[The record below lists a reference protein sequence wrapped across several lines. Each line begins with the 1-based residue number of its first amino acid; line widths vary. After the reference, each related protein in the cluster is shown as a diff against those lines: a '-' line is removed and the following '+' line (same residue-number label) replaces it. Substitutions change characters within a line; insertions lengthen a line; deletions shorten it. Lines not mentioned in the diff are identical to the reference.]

1 MSVFQSRSRQLLF
14 ASFAI
19 VMIAIA
25 CGGGDEVTAPV
36 VTVGVVPT
44 STPTPIA
51 TPEPTSTTVPVDS
64 AEPTPTATTAPAV
77 ADAPTPTV
85 PDGVQSVMITAF
97 KDNTLYESTSGD
109 LSNGAGMGL
118 FAGKS
123 GQGLA
128 RRGLIQFD
136 LTGSV
141 PAGATIVS
149 ATIELQLDRSASSD
163 STGTVHRVTADWGEG
178 ESDAP
183 AEEGG
188 GAPAADGDATWIHRF
203 YDAETWKS
211 QGGDFVAA
219 PSAEAI
225 LGGFG
230 AASFGTTEGLVAD
243 VQGWTDDPSSNFG
256 WIIIGDESAN
266 QTAKRFVSAQGE
278 DPGQRPTLVIGFSAG
293 ELQAAPEQTATPPD
307 TQTPATVSPVPTPTP
322 TPAPAPTATPRPV
335 ATIAPTS
342 EPEAA
347 PGSQSLSIIAS
358 KDNTLYESVD
368 GLSSNGSGDFLFV
381 GKTNSGSIRRAL
393 IAFDIAR
400 SIPAGS
406 QITSAVLEMMM
417 TKTIAGDSGIS
428 LHAVLADWGE
438 GASDASANEGSG
450 TDAAEG
456 DATWRHTR
464 FDSSLWNSLGG
475 DFDAQASGV
484 TIVGDVGAYTWEST
498 DQMVI
503 DVQRW
508 LDEPSEN
515 FGWILLGDEGSSR
528 TTKRFAST
536 QIMNLAK
543 RPILRLEFTTGG

>member
-1 MSVFQSRSRQLLF
+1 MSVFRSGSRQLLF

-44 STPTPIA
+44 TTPTPTA
-51 TPEPTSTTVPVDS
+51 ASEPTATTVPVDS
-64 AEPTPTATTAPAV
+64 AESTPTATTAPAV
-77 ADAPTPTV
+77 AVAPTQTV
-85 PDGVQSVMITAF
+85 PDGLQTVTVTAS
-97 KDNTLYESTSGD
+97 KDNTLYETTSGD
-109 LSNGAGMGL
+109 LSNGKGMSL
-118 FAGKS
+118 FVGKT
-123 GQGLA
+123 GRGEA
-128 RRGLIQFD
+128 RRALIQFD
-136 LTGSV
+136 LVESI
-141 PAGATIVS
+141 PAGATIVT
-149 ATIELQLDRSASSD
+149 ATIELLLDRTSSGE
-163 STGTVHRVTADWGEG
+163 SNGSVHRVTADWGEG
-178 ESDAP
+178 ESDAE

-188 GAPAADGDATWIHRF
+188 GASAASGDATWIHRF
-203 YDAETWKS
+203 FDAETWGS
-211 QGGDFVAA
+211 QGGDFIAD
-219 PSAEAI
+219 PSAEAV

-230 AASFGTTEGLVAD
+230 AVSFGTTEGLVAD
-243 VQGWTDDPSSNFG
+243 IQSWVDDPSSNFG
-256 WIIIGDESAN
+256 WIIIGDESHG

-278 DPGQRPTLVIGFSAG
+278 DPGQRPRLVIGFSAG
-293 ELQAAPEQTATPPD
+293 EPQAAPEQTATPPD
-307 TQTPATVSPVPTPTP
+307 AQTPATVSPVPTPTP
-322 TPAPAPTATPRPV
+322 APAPAPTATPRPV

-381 GKTNSGSIRRAL
+381 GKTNEGSIRRAL

-406 QITSAVLEMMM
+406 QITGAVLEMMM

-428 LHAVLADWGE
+428 LHALLADWGE

-464 FDSSLWNSLGG
+464 FDSSFWNNSGG
-475 DFDAQASGV
+475 DFSAQPSGE
-484 TIVGDVGAYTWEST
+484 TIVGGVGAYTWEST

-508 LDEPSEN
+508 LDNPSEN
-515 FGWILLGDEGSSR
+515 FGWILLGDETRS
-528 TTKRFAST
+528 TTAKRFAST
-536 QIMNLAK
+536 QISVTAS
-543 RPILRLEFTTGG
+543 RPILRLEFTSDG

>member
-1 MSVFQSRSRQLLF
+1 MSLFRSRSRQLLF

-25 CGGGDEVTAPV
+25 CAGGDEATAPV
-36 VTVGVVPT
+36 VTVGSAAT
-44 STPTPIA
+44 S
-51 TPEPTSTTVPVDS
+51 TPEPTATLEPTSTSVSVDS
-64 AEPTPTATTAPAV
+64 AEPTPTATIAPAV

-85 PDGVQSVMITAF
+85 PGGVQTVTVTAS

-109 LSNGAGMGL
+109 LSNGAGMAL
-118 FAGKS
+118 FVGKT
-123 GQGLA
+123 GRGEA
-128 RRGLIQFD
+128 RRALIQFD
-136 LTGSV
+136 LTDSI
-141 PAGATIVS
+141 PAGATIVT
-149 ATIELQLDRSASSD
+149 ATIELQLDRTSSGE
-163 STGTVHRVTADWGEG
+163 SNGTIHRVTADWGEG

-188 GAPAADGDATWIHRF
+188 GAPAAAGDATWIHRF

-211 QGGDFVAA
+211 QGGDFIAD
-219 PSAEAI
+219 PSAEAV

-230 AASFGTTEGLVAD
+230 AVSFGTTEGLVSD
-243 VQGWTDDPSSNFG
+243 VQSWVNDPSSNFG
-256 WIIIGDESAN
+256 WIIIGDESHG

-278 DPGQRPTLVIGFSAG
+278 DPDQRPRLVIGFSAG
-293 ELQAAPEQTATPPD
+293 EPTIVVEPTATPPA
-307 TQTPATVSPVPTPTP
+307 TQTPAIGSPVLTPTP
-322 TPAPAPTATPRPV
+322 TPAPAPTATPQPV

-368 GLSSNGSGDFLFV
+368 GLSSNGSGNFLFV

-417 TKTIAGDSGIS
+417 TKTIAGGSGIS

-475 DFDAQASGV
+475 DFSAQASGL

-543 RPILRLEFTTGG
+543 RPILRLEFITGG